1 MHVLVV
7 EDEPAL
13 NQAVADLLRRAG
25 HAVESVHDG
34 AAAVERGTA
43 AAFDLVVLDLMLPR
57 MDGVEV
63 ARRLKSRRPALHIL
77 MLTARGSEEDKVRG
91 LMSGADDYVTKPFG
105 ARELL
110 ARVAAVERRIRATSS
125 SSEPERL
132 HADGC
137 EIDLGRCIAE
147 RKGERV
153 SLTARESRIL
163 RLLRQ
168 HRARAVTRAELLEQI
183 WGSPGDLP
191 TRTVDTTI
199 ANLRQKIERNP
210 AEPRIVVTVKGV
222 GYAWGEG
229 IDSDA
234 AEPGGDG
241 EARGASR

>member
-1 MHVLVV
+1 MRVLVV

-34 AAAVERGTA
+34 AAAVERGTGA
-43 AAFDLVVLDLMLPR
+43 GFDLVVLDLMLPR
-57 MDGVEV
+57 MDGIEV
-63 ARRLKSRRPALHIL
+63 ARRLKSRIPALHIL

-110 ARVAAVERRIRATSS
+110 ARVAAIERRLRMAGS

-132 HADGC
+132 RADGC
-137 EIDLGRCIAE
+137 EIDLGRCLAE
-147 RKGERV
+147 RNGERIP
-153 SLTARESRIL
+153 LTARESRIL
-163 RLLRQ
+163 RLLHH
-168 HRARAVTRAELLEQI
+168 HRARAVSRAELLEQI
-183 WGSPGDLP
+183 WGTPGDLP

-210 AEPRIVVTVKGV
+210 AEPRIVITVKGV

-229 IDSDA
+229 LDGDA
-234 AEPGGDG
+234 SNSSGG
-241 EARGASR
+241 RSR